1 MRNIKEMKDINIEEA
16 NKLIAEFIGYPY
28 FLSDS
33 GVDSW
38 GDDDVE
44 RWEIGIDI
52 YCKIDELEFHSS
64 WDWLMDIVDKIER
77 LGYDTLIS
85 KGYAISNY
93 GTYYVEIGKDFCT
106 GEEHKEVILS
116 YLTKSKIE
124 SVYLAVITFIKW
136 YNGKKERGEL

>member
-1 MRNIKEMKDINIEEA
+1 VENIINKINVEEN
-16 NKLIAEFIGYPY
+16 NKLIANFMEYPY

-44 RWEIGIDI
+44 RWEVGFDD
-52 YCKIDELEFHSS
+52 YCKVDELKFNSS
-64 WDWLMDIVDKIER
+64 WNWLMEVVDRIEK

-93 GTYYVEIGKDFCT
+93 GTYYVEIGRDFYMD
-106 GEEHKEVILS
+106 EENKEVILS
-116 YLTKSKIE
+116 FLTNSKIE
-124 SVYLAVITFIKW
+124 STYLAVRTFIKW